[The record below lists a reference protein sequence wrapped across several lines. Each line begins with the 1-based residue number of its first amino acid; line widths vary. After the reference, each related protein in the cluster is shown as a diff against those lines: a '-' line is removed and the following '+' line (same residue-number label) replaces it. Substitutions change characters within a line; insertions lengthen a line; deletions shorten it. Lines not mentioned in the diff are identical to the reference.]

1 MRPERDV
8 AQFSRGSV
16 VVDHAI
22 GQHGEVVRLSLVVT
36 VVVEV
41 AVQP

>member
-22 GQHGEVVRLSLVVT
+22 GQHGEVVRLGFVVT
-36 VVVEV
+36 VVDQVTVE
-41 AVQP
+41 P